1 MLRNDEFL
9 YRLRNANPIDAV
21 MGNYVHLTR
30 RGRNYV
36 CSCPFHSE
44 KTPSCTIFTDTQ
56 SFYCFGCGAGGDIIT
71 FIMKIENLD
80 FSEAVKLLAQRSG
93 IELPQNS
100 SADSL
105 LAKRKTRIYEMNRI
119 AANFF
124 YTNLVKGRDKQGLQ
138 YFVNRGLSPQTVKK
152 FGLGY
157 SSDSWSELSDLLRS
171 KGYSDEEIADA
182 WLGGISKK
190 SGKAFDMFR
199 KRVMFPIVDLRGN
212 IIGFGGRVLDDSQPK
227 YLNTGKTPVFDK
239 GSNLF
244 AMNFAKN
251 ADTKRLILCEGYMDV
266 IAVNQAGFNN
276 AVATLGTAI
285 TPNQA
290 RLISHYAEEV
300 VIAYDSDGAGQ
311 KATQKAVNHFTDVGV
326 RTRIIRME
334 GAKDPDEY
342 IKKFGAMRFRMLLD
356 DSFDATDFMLDR
368 CEDGL
373 DVSTEMGRVE
383 LLKRAAKV
391 LAGIESPLEREVY
404 ISRTS
409 KKCDIPVQVLKTHI
423 DDMLSKSER
432 FEKKREWRNITA
444 NTTYIKD
451 DINPEAQKLRRE
463 AKAEEFIIYYLL
475 KRPEEWERIAHEAP
489 PEAFVTSFNR
499 RVYTALLD
507 RMKQSERFT
516 LSMLADEFSAA
527 EMGRI
532 SGIEAKN
539 RDSDINSQV
548 FSDCAN
554 VLKKYRPA
562 AVTDSGELS
571 NDSLLQL
578 FKDKSKNRRKNYGT
592 EKKYH

>member
-9 YRLRNANPIDAV
+9 YQLRNANNIEAI
-21 MGNYVHLTR
+21 MGNYVQLTR

-56 SFYCFGCGAGGDIIT
+56 SFYCFGCGAGGDVIT

-93 IELPQNS
+93 MELPQNS
-100 SADSL
+100 SADSQ
-105 LAKRKTRIYEMNRI
+105 LAKRRTRIYEMNRL

-124 YTNLVKGRDKQGLQ
+124 YRNLVKSTDKQGLK
-138 YFVNRGLSPQTVKK
+138 YFAERKLTPQTIKK
-152 FGLGY
+152 YGLGY
-157 SSDSWSELSDLLRS
+157 APDSWDELCRYLQQN
-171 KGYSDEEIADA
+171 GYSSGEIADA

-190 SGKAFDMFR
+190 NGKPYDMFR
-199 KRVMFPIVDLRGN
+199 KRVMFPIIDLRGN
-212 IIGFGGRVLDDSQPK
+212 IIGFGGRVLDGSQPK

-244 AMNFAKN
+244 SMNFAKN
-251 ADTKRLILCEGYMDV
+251 AETKRIILCEGYMDV
-266 IAVNQAGFNN
+266 IAVNQAGFENV
-276 AVATLGTAI
+276 VATLGTAI
-285 TPNQA
+285 TPDQA

-311 KATQKAVNHFTDVGV
+311 KATQKAINHFTDVGV
-326 RTRIIRME
+326 RTKIIKME

-342 IKKFGAMRFRMLLD
+342 IKKFGAVRFRMLLD
-356 DSFDATDFMLDR
+356 DSFDATDFMLDK

-373 DVSTEMGRVE
+373 ELSTELGRVE
-383 LLKRAAKV
+383 FLKRASKV

-423 DDMLSKSER
+423 DDILNKSKR
-432 FEKKREWRNITA
+432 FEKKQEWRNITA
-444 NTTYIKD
+444 NTSYIKD
-451 DINPEAQKLRRE
+451 DINPESVHFKKE
-463 AKAEEFIIYYLL
+463 ARAEESIICYLL
-475 KRPEEWERIAHEAP
+475 KRPESFEKIQQEAP
-489 PEAFVTSFNR
+489 PDIFVTSFNKKL
-499 RVYTALLD
+499 YSALLD
-507 RMKQSERFT
+507 KMKSCEKFT
-516 LSMLADEFSAA
+516 VSLLNDEFSPA

-539 RDSDINSQV
+539 RDFDINYNV
-548 FSDCAN
+548 FSDCVN
-554 VLKKYRPA
+554 VLKQCSPLKSPQ
-562 AVTDSGELS
+562 DNEIS
-571 NDSLLQL
+571 NNDLLEL
-578 FKDKSKNRRKNYGT
+578 FKAKSKK
-592 EKKYH
+592 